1 MQDVIKNIPSSDWNL
16 SMQLA
21 VGNEK
26 LATELFNMMIASL
39 PTEQQ
44 LINEAVSNNNLT
56 RLRELIHKLH
66 GGCCY
71 TGLPRLKYIVKQL
84 ELEIINNNQ
93 QAIINYT
100 NILNQEIGSLVAQNQ
115 NI

>member
-1 MQDVIKNIPSSDWNL
+1 MQEIIKNIPSSDWNL
-16 SMQLA
+16 SLQLA

-26 LATELFNMMIASL
+26 LAMKLFKMMIASL

-44 LINEAVSNNNLT
+44 LINEAVNNHNVT
-56 RLRELIHKLH
+56 RLRELVHKLH

-71 TGLPRLKYIVKQL
+71 TGLPRLKYIAKQL
-84 ELEIINNNQ
+84 EIEINNNNK

-115 NI
+115 NT